1 MPGGRPSDYTPEIVE
16 AAWAYANGGWQEAGD
31 PVPSV
36 AGLACEIGVHRE
48 TCYAWAK
55 HEDKEFSDVLNT
67 IAETQERNLVRGG
80 LGGKFNGAITKMMMT
95 KHGYSDRIEQD
106 NTSSDGSMSIQAV
119 LDSIATRGRT
129 IHDEAD

>member
-1 MPGGRPSDYTPEIVE
+1 MPAGRPSDYTPEIVE

-55 HEDKEFSDVLNT
+55 HEDKEFSDILGK
-67 IAETQERNLVRGG
+67 IAEEQERNLVKGG
-80 LGGKFNGAITKMMMT
+80 LGGDFNGSITKMMMT
-95 KHGYSDRIEQD
+95 KHGYSDRIHQD
-106 NTSSDGSMSIQAV
+106 NTSSDGSMSLVA
-119 LDSIATRGRT
+119 LFDSIAAKGKT
-129 IHDEAD
+129 INDGSE